1 MAYSSLA
8 LANVSVT
15 AKGAK
20 MALLTNGA
28 DSSDRC
34 NYTFSEPTRCPFG
47 PSNFDKDPK
56 ATRQNLDIRVS
67 GDAAF
72 FFDGLD
78 AWAIDYICAHSERL
92 FKKSLSLAQVK
103 DMYHPC
109 IRKAPGYEP
118 LLRTKFNAAG
128 TRGAC
133 RFWAAGGEERE
144 APVDWREAEVTPHV
158 HVSHLWMMGGSCGL
172 VVNVCDLLVTEA
184 SRSFPFARM
193 ECDA

>member
-1 MAYSSLA
+1 MAYSMLS
-8 LANVSVT
+8 LANVSIT

-20 MALLTNGA
+20 MAVLMNGA

-34 NYTFSEPTRCPFG
+34 NYTFSGPTRCPFG

-67 GDAAF
+67 GDAAEF
-72 FFDGLD
+72 FEGLD

-103 DMYHPC
+103 DAYIPC
-109 IRKAPGYEP
+109 LRRAPGYEP
-118 LLRTKFNAAG
+118 LLRTKFNTVG

-133 RFWAAGGEERE
+133 RFWTPGGEERE

-172 VVNVCDLLVTEA
+172 VVNVCDLLVTEV
-184 SRSFPFARM
+184 SRSFPFPRM
-193 ECDA
+193 ECDE

>member
-8 LANVSVT
+8 LANVSIT

-20 MALLTNGA
+20 MAVLSNGA
-28 DSSDRC
+28 DSHDRC
-34 NYTFSEPTRCPFG
+34 NYIFSEPTRCPFG

-56 ATRQNLDIRVS
+56 ATRQNLDIRVT
-67 GDAAF
+67 GDAAVF
-72 FFDGLD
+72 FEGLD

-92 FKKSLSLAQVK
+92 FKKTLSLAQVK

-133 RFWAAGGEERE
+133 RFWTAGGEERE

-172 VVNVCDLLVTEA
+172 VVNVCDLMVTEA

-193 ECDA
+193 ECDE

>member
-8 LANVSVT
+8 LANVSIT

-28 DSSDRC
+28 DSHDRC
-34 NYTFSEPTRCPFG
+34 NYIFSEPTRCPFG

-56 ATRQNLDIRVS
+56 ATRLNLDIRVS

-72 FFDGLD
+72 FFEGLD

-133 RFWAAGGEERE
+133 RFWTAGGEERE

-193 ECDA
+193 ECDQ

>member
-8 LANVSVT
+8 LANVTVS

-20 MALLTNGA
+20 MAALSSGA
-28 DSSDRC
+28 DRC
-34 NYTFSEPTRCPFG
+34 NYTFAEPTRCPFG
-47 PSNFDKDPK
+47 PSNFDKDPN

-67 GDAAF
+67 GDAAA

-78 AWAIDYICAHSERL
+78 AWAIDYICTHSERL
-92 FKKSLSLAQVK
+92 FKKSQSLAQVK

-109 IRKAPGYEP
+109 VRKAPGYAP

-133 RFWAAGGEERE
+133 RFWTAGGEQRE
-144 APVDWREAEVTPHV
+144 APVDWREAELTPHV
-158 HVSHLWMMGGSCGL
+158 HMSHLWMMGGSCGL

-184 SRSFPFARM
+184 SRSFPFAHM

>member
-20 MALLTNGA
+20 MAVLSNGA
-28 DSSDRC
+28 DSHDRC
-34 NYTFSEPTRCPFG
+34 TYIFSEPTRCPFG

-67 GDAAF
+67 GDAAE

-92 FKKSLSLAQVK
+92 FKKNLSLAQVK
-103 DMYHPC
+103 DSYHPC

-133 RFWAAGGEERE
+133 RFWTRDGEQRE
-144 APVDWREAEVTPHV
+144 APEDWREAEVTPHV

-172 VVNVCDLLVTEA
+172 VVNCCDLMVTEA
-184 SRSFPFARM
+184 PRSFPFARM
-193 ECDA
+193 ECDE

>member
-1 MAYSSLA
+1 MAYSALA
-8 LANVSVT
+8 LANVSIT

-20 MALLTNGA
+20 MAMLTNGA
-28 DSSDRC
+28 ERC
-34 NYTFSEPTRCPFG
+34 NYTFAEPTQCPFG
-47 PSNFDKDPK
+47 PSNFDKDAA

-67 GDAAF
+67 GAAAE

-109 IRKAPGYEP
+109 LPGYDP
-118 LLRTKFNAAG
+118 LLRTKYNTPG
-128 TRGAC
+128 NRGAC
-133 RFWAAGGEERE
+133 RFWTAGGEERE

-184 SRSFPFARM
+184 SRAFPFARM
-193 ECDA
+193 ECDE

>member
-8 LANVSVT
+8 LANVSIT

-67 GDAAF
+67 GDAAE

-92 FKKSLSLAQVK
+92 FKKNLSLAQVK
-103 DMYHPC
+103 DSYHPC

-133 RFWAAGGEERE
+133 RFWTRDGEQRE
-144 APVDWREAEVTPHV
+144 APEDWREAEVTPHV

-172 VVNVCDLLVTEA
+172 VVNVCDLMVTEA
-184 SRSFPFARM
+184 PRSFPFARM
-193 ECDA
+193 ECDE

>member
-1 MAYSSLA
+1 MAYSSLS
-8 LANVSVT
+8 LANVSIT

-56 ATRQNLDIRVS
+56 ATRLNLDIRVS
-67 GDAAF
+67 GDAAVF
-72 FFDGLD
+72 FEGLD

-92 FKKSLSLAQVK
+92 FKKNLSLAQVK

-109 IRKAPGYEP
+109 VRKAPGYEP

-133 RFWAAGGEERE
+133 RFWTAGGVERE
-144 APVDWREAEVTPHV
+144 APLDWREAEVTPHV

-172 VVNVCDLLVTEA
+172 VVNVCDLLVAEA
-184 SRSFPFARM
+184 SRSFPFAHM